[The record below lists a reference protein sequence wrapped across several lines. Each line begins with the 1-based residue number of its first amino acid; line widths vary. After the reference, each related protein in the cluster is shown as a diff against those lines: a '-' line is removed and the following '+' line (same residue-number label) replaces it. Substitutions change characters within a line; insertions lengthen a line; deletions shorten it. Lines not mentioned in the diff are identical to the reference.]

1 MCGIAGLTLLDA
13 SLEPELG
20 ALLADMLVALGERGP
35 DSAGVAIYH
44 DDGQL
49 DVTKDVGS
57 PKDVCDRFAIGA
69 AHGYQGLGHTRMA
82 TESAVTKAHC
92 HPFVPADGVCVV
104 HNGSFSN
111 HATIRRE
118 LRRQGIEFD
127 SDNDSEVAARYLAL
141 RLAGGDD
148 LERALDAMAGTMDGF
163 YTLLV
168 TTPAQFAVA
177 RDPIACKPAV
187 IARTPGYVAM

>member
-49 DVTKDVGS
+49 DVTKDVGA

-92 HPFVPADGVCVV
+92 HPFTPAEGVCVV
-104 HNGSFSN
+104 HNGSVSK
-111 HATIRRE
+111 HATVRRPLARDGVAFE
-118 LRRQGIEFD
+118 
-127 SDNDSEVAARYLAL
+127 SDNDSADAPPSIVQ
-141 RLAGGDD
+141 RLA
-148 LERALDAMAGTMDGF
+148 
-163 YTLLV
+163 
-168 TTPAQFAVA
+168 P
-177 RDPIACKPAV
+177 
-187 IARTPGYVAM
+187 